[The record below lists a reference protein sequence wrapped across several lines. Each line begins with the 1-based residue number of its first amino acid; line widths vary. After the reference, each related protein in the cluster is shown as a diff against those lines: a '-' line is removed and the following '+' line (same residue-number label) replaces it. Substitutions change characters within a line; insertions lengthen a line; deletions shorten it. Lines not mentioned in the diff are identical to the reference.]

1 MPVMTD
7 HRIEGIIKSLA
18 NINNTNFFADICLAL
33 SNAISADFVFI
44 ATLNNRHDTA
54 TTIALCQGDKL
65 LDNISYSLEQTP
77 CANVCHEKVC
87 THTAG
92 IQALYPDDLLL
103 IEMGIEGYVGVPL
116 RNVNGETIALLVSL
130 YTTPIQN
137 SKEIETLFL
146 LFSGLIEKELHKKHY
161 SQELELTNTIIEN
174 SQEAIIICDDQSK
187 IIHVNQAFT
196 DITGFSKQE
205 VLGKQPNILNSGIHD
220 SQFYQKMWTEIEKN
234 RTWQGE
240 IWNRRKNEEH
250 SLDWVSISAV
260 HNKQQQLTH
269 YVSFFSD
276 ITEYDKAKNKIERQK
291 YFDPLTKLANK
302 TLLYERMEKIALDN
316 SGNKTAVY
324 YIDIDLFKNINNTY
338 GHKFGDRLLILI
350 ASRLK
355 SIVKGTDTIARAGG
369 DKFTLL
375 VPNIINDKEAEK
387 FALKIESIFD
397 KPFHIDGRT
406 TSCTV
411 SIGIALHPDDSTNPD
426 GLFKK
431 AEQAMYDAK
440 DHGRNLF
447 SFFTKRMQDTTK
459 RITQLKND
467 LQLAIDNNDF
477 EVVYQPIVS
486 VNNQSVN
493 KFEALVRWN
502 HYGTWVSPVDFIPI
516 AERFNLIKPI
526 GEIVLKEA
534 CKQLKILEDQGFK
547 NIAFNVNRS
556 IYEFH
561 HHENSATLWLDII
574 KKSGLQPYNIC
585 FELTESVLA
594 PENDRHLVMLNQLQM
609 AGCTIAL
616 DDFGT
621 GYSSISYLRRF
632 SIDVLKID
640 RDFIRDM
647 HTVNDDKAL
656 VSTIIAMAKSLDI
669 LVVAEGAEIKEQI
682 DLLTELD
689 CHYIQ
694 GYYFSKPLAPELLA
708 DYLRDFN
715 YHNSN

>member
-1 MPVMTD
+1 MTD
-7 HRIEGIIKSLA
+7 NRIESIIKSLA
-18 NINNTNFFADICLAL
+18 DINNTNFFNDICLAL
-33 SNAISADFVFI
+33 SKAIYSDFVFI
-44 ATLNNRHDTA
+44 ATLNSGRDIA
-54 TTIALCQGDKL
+54 TTIALCQGDTL
-65 LDNISYSLEQTP
+65 LDNFSYALDQTP
-77 CANVCHEKVC
+77 CANVCEEEVC
-87 THTAG
+87 THTSG
-92 IQALYPDDLLL
+92 IQKLYPEDELLVD
-103 IEMGIEGYVGVPL
+103 MGIEGYVGVPL
-116 RNVNGETIALLVSL
+116 RNVDGETIALLVSL
-130 YTTPIQN
+130 YTTPIKN
-137 SKEIETLFL
+137 SKEIENLFL
-146 LFSGLIEKELHKKHY
+146 LFSGLIEKELHKKYY

-174 SQEAIIICDDQSK
+174 SQEAIIICDDQTD
-187 IIHVNQAFT
+187 IIHVNQAFS
-196 DITGFSKQE
+196 DITGFSKDE
-205 VLGKQPNILNSGIHD
+205 VLGKKPNLLNSGVHD
-220 SQFYQKMWTEIEKN
+220 SEFYQEMWRTLKEKKA
-234 RTWQGE
+234 WQGE
-240 IWNRRKNEEH
+240 IWNRRKNNPN
-250 SLDWVSISAV
+250 SLDWVSISTV
-260 HNKQQQLTH
+260 YNKQNQLTH

-291 YFDPLTKLANK
+291 YFDSLTKLANK
-302 TLLYERMEKIALDN
+302 TLLYERMEKIALSNN
-316 SGNKTAVY
+316 SSRTAVY

-355 SIVKGTDTIARAGG
+355 SIVKGTDTIARTGG

-375 VPNIINDKEAEK
+375 VPNIADDQEIER
-387 FALKIESIFD
+387 FALEIERLFE

-440 DHGRNLF
+440 DNGRNLF
-447 SFFTKRMQDTTK
+447 SFFTKRMEDNTK

-467 LQLAIDNNDF
+467 IELAIKQKDF
-477 EVVYQPIVS
+477 DVVYQPIIS
-486 VNNQSVN
+486 VTDQSVN

-502 HYGTWVSPVDFIPI
+502 HNGNWVSPVDFIPI

-534 CKQLKILEDQGFK
+534 CKQLKHLEDLGFK
-547 NIAFNVNRS
+547 NLVFNVNRS

-561 HHENSATLWLDII
+561 HHENSAELWLEII
-574 KKSGLQPYNIC
+574 KSSGLQPHNIC

-594 PENDRHLVMLNQLQM
+594 PENDRNLVMLNELQM
-609 AGCTIAL
+609 AGCNIAL

-647 HTVNDDKAL
+647 HVVKDDKTL

-669 LVVAEGAEIKEQI
+669 TVVAEGAEIKEQI
-682 DLLTELD
+682 ELLTDLGCD
-689 CHYIQ
+689 FIQ

-708 DYLRDFN
+708 DYLRHFD
-715 YHNSN
+715 YHNPN

>member
-1 MPVMTD
+1 MTD
-7 HRIEGIIKSLA
+7 NRIESIIKSLA
-18 NINNTNFFADICLAL
+18 DINNTNFFNDICLAL
-33 SNAISADFVFI
+33 SKAIFSDFVFI
-44 ATLNNRHDTA
+44 ATLSPNRDVA
-54 TTIALCQGDKL
+54 TTIALCKGDEL
-65 LDNISYSLEQTP
+65 LDNFSYALEQTP
-77 CANVCHEKVC
+77 CANVRDEDVC
-87 THTAG
+87 THTEG
-92 IQALYPDDLLL
+92 IQALYPEDELLVD
-103 IEMGIEGYVGVPL
+103 MGVEGYVGVPL
-116 RNVNGETIALLVSL
+116 RNVEGETIALLVSL

-146 LFSGLIEKELHKKHY
+146 LFSGLIEKELHKRDY

-174 SQEAIIICDDQSK
+174 SQEAIIICDDQST
-187 IIHVNQAFT
+187 IIHVNQAFS
-196 DITGFSKQE
+196 DITGFRKDE
-205 VLGKQPNILNSGIHD
+205 VLGKKPNLLNSGVHD
-220 SQFYQKMWTEIEKN
+220 GDFYKEMWNTLNETK
-234 RTWQGE
+234 TWQGE
-240 IWNRRKNEEH
+240 IWNRRKNNPN

-260 HNKQQQLTH
+260 YNSQQKLTH

-291 YFDPLTKLANK
+291 YFDSLTKLANK
-302 TLLYERMEKIALDN
+302 TLLNERMEKIALNN
-316 SGNKTAVY
+316 SSDSRTAVY

-355 SIVKGTDTIARAGG
+355 SIVKGTDTIARTGG

-375 VPNIINDKEAEK
+375 MPNVVDDKEVEN
-387 FALKIESIFD
+387 FALEIERLFEN
-397 KPFHIDGRT
+397 PFHIDGRT

-411 SIGIALHPDDSTNPD
+411 SIGIALHPDDSPNPD

-440 DHGRNLF
+440 DNGRNLF
-447 SFFTKRMQDTTK
+447 SFFTKGMEDNTK

-467 LQLAIDNNDF
+467 IELAIKQKDF
-477 EVVYQPIVS
+477 GVVYQPIIS
-486 VNNQSVN
+486 VTDQSVN

-502 HYGTWVSPVDFIPI
+502 HNGKWVSPVDFIPI

-534 CKQLKILEDQGFK
+534 CKQLKRLEDSGFK
-547 NIAFNVNRS
+547 NLVFNVNRS

-561 HHENSATLWLDII
+561 HHENSAELWLEII
-574 KKSGLQPYNIC
+574 KNSGLQPHNIC

-594 PENDRHLVMLNQLQM
+594 PENDRNLVMLNELQM
-609 AGCTIAL
+609 AGCNIAL

-647 HTVNDDKAL
+647 HVVKDDKTL

-669 LVVAEGAEIKEQI
+669 TVVAEGAEIKEQI
-682 DLLTELD
+682 DLLTDLGCD
-689 CHYIQ
+689 FIQ

-708 DYLRDFN
+708 DYLRHFD
-715 YHNSN
+715 YHNPN